1 MEVDVN
7 YKIREVRTLKG
18 YNQLFIAKK
27 LKISQRAY
35 SKIEL
40 GQTQL
45 KWSFLN
51 QIAEILE
58 VNIWELIGESKKS
71 IEETPRKNIELLEQ
85 LINKYEQEINS
96 LKKEIMLLKQ
106 GK

>member
-1 MEVDVN
+1 MNTNVN

-18 YNQLFIAKK
+18 YNQALVAKK

-45 KWSFLN
+45 KWGFLN

-58 VNIWELIGESKKS
+58 INIWELIGESKKS

-85 LINKYEQEINS
+85 LINKYEQEIND
-96 LKKEIMLLKQ
+96 LKKEIVVLKQ
-106 GK
+106 DK